1 MNVYK
6 AILIFLSLIY
16 LRIGMALE
24 CPPGKY
30 FVSAFP
36 RDSYYRGDGTF
47 VSATTVEAH
56 CRSYHFSSP
65 LKIKFE
71 NQMPEGWPYQLDLF
85 KKWTENEKKE
95 VQEALNSLPEKLRNL
110 GEIRV
115 FRAVKSSF
123 PNNHASSGPD
133 NSIIV
138 LYDSAKEF
146 GYRQTFAHEMGHIL
160 FSKLNADEKEE
171 YYAFSSWKLNRGKI
185 YTSRKDFSELDGE
198 LSPEEDFANNIEHIV
213 IKNGAAVNLKIS
225 TYLKFLLGLNK

>member
-1 MNVYK
+1 MYK
-6 AILIFLSLIY
+6 VILIFLSLIY
-16 LRIGMALE
+16 LRVGMALE

-36 RDSYYRGDGTF
+36 RDSYYRSDGTF
-47 VSATTVEAH
+47 VGATNVEAH

-65 LKIKFE
+65 LKIKYE

-85 KKWTENEKKE
+85 KKWTESEKKE
-95 VQEALNSLPEKLRNL
+95 VQKALNSLPEKLRNL

-138 LYDSAKEF
+138 LYDSAKQF
-146 GYRQTFAHEMGHIL
+146 GYRQALSHEMGHIL
-160 FSKLNADEKEE
+160 FSKLSRDEKEE
-171 YYAFSSWKLNRGKI
+171 CYAFSDWKLKLGNFS
-185 YTSRKDFSELDGE
+185 TSRKDFSELDGA
-198 LSPEEDFANNIEHIV
+198 LFPEEDFANNIEHIV
-213 IKNGAAVNLKIS
+213 IKNGTDVNVKIS
-225 TYLKFLLGLNK
+225 TYLKSLLGLSK